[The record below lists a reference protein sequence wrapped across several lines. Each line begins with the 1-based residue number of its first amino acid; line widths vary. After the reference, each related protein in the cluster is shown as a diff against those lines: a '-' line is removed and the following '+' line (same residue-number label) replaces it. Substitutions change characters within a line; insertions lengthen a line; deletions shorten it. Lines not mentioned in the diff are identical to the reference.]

1 MVGKP
6 RPATLE
12 VAGQNEFNANS
23 KLIRPSALCWLSQK
37 LGLVASLA
45 PPGGSATGFAVF
57 DYDVGRKWLQLLK
70 EIAPRV
76 TRAAVLRDPAISQG
90 IGQPGASSQYRRQRG
105 RGEPVDIR
113 DAGEIERAITAFA
126 RVSNSG
132 LIVTGSPICL
142 VITLSSHHRRMSA
155 FEGKADIALAAQRR
169 NLREQRRPASH
180 EQRLPFPLVR
190 EMIAEACHGSGAA
203 R

>member
-90 IGQPGASSQYRRQRG
+90 IGQLGASSQYRRQRG

-142 VITLSSHHRRMSA
+142 VKPLVAITGECPLSRVKRTSLSQRNVGTFASNGDLRRMNS
-155 FEGKADIALAAQRR
+155 DCH
-169 NLREQRRPASH
+169 SH
-180 EQRLPFPLVR
+180 SF
-190 EMIAEACHGSGAA
+190 A

>member
-1 MVGKP
+1 VGKP
-6 RPATLE
+6 RPASLE

-90 IGQPGASSQYRRQRG
+90 IGQLGASSQYRRQRG

-132 LIVTGSPICL
+132 LIITGECP
-142 VITLSSHHRRMSA
+142 LSRVKRTSLSQRNVGTFASNGDLRRMNS
-155 FEGKADIALAAQRR
+155 DCH
-169 NLREQRRPASH
+169 SH
-180 EQRLPFPLVR
+180 SF
-190 EMIAEACHGSGAA
+190 A